1 MNPSGIREMTRNT
14 PEHRGES
21 PETWAGQMKFSQGSQ
36 IRAVKSG
43 HAANLSAC
51 ADLPYTLKSL
61 PMAGIWYVVIIGN
74 NSDFLRLNN
83 C

>member
-21 PETWAGQMKFSQGSQ
+21 PETLAGQMKFSQGSQ

-51 ADLPYTLKSL
+51 ADLP
-61 PMAGIWYVVIIGN
+61 
-74 NSDFLRLNN
+74 
-83 C
+83 